1 VSPLEILDLITD
13 DIYPENAVGIF
24 IFEVVSAAVVVKVS
38 LQKAASKSV
47 LVVAAIRTAL
57 FHFVAIAKEN
67 NHGRTTS
74 GFRPCP
80 AA

>member
-1 VSPLEILDLITD
+1 MLAILDLITNN
-13 DIYPENAVGIF
+13 IYPENAVGIF
-24 IFEVVSAAVVVKVS
+24 VFEVVSAAVPWLRWDYKKPRAKVLFS
-38 LQKAASKSV
+38 L
-47 LVVAAIRTAL
+47 AAIRTAP

-67 NHGRTTS
+67 NYGRTIS